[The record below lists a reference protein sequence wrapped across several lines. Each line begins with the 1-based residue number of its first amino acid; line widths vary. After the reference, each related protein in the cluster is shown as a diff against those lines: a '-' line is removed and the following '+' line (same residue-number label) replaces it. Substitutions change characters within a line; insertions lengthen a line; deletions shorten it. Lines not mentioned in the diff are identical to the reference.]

1 MSSKFRSGL
10 THTAGTDPAMIVQ
23 AKIVG
28 VNMANWTV
36 DVYTTYDKHKYL
48 DIQVGSPYLHFNS
61 GEGISV
67 MPEVGAQCLLAVPGD
82 STAPTVLTFVAPHEV
97 TTPQNDTDK
106 GGVTF
111 AAGRQPGKPGDI
123 YLRTRDGNFI
133 TLHRG
138 GVLQIGATEVAQR
151 IYIPVGNY
159 ITDISGNYNH
169 HNTSGSIVWGIQEG
183 PSTENIPSRFT
194 QTFRVHANDKY
205 ADIRVSAGKVLDPV
219 PEPNS
224 KQVLAEL
231 SRLGFG
237 TDPVVYEVVMS
248 PGGFEAVGGKTAND
262 GVRDQI
268 RFKYFFD
275 RVGNVFMRSEGNALA
290 VFQKELVIF
299 ARKGVTIHCEEGFR
313 MQVKQDLELESKGYT
328 HLKGN
333 IIKLGAGA
341 TPVARQGDPVIVA
354 LPAAQINAMSPAG
367 PIVGVITMP
376 SPLFGSIMSGSSQV
390 LA

>member
-1 MSSKFRSGL
+1 MTSKFRSGF
-10 THTAGTDPAMIVQ
+10 THAAGTDPALIVQ
-23 AKIVG
+23 AKIIG

-36 DVYTTYDKHKYL
+36 DVYTTYEKHRYL

-61 GEGISV
+61 GEGICV
-67 MPEVGAQCLLAVPGD
+67 MPELGAQCLLAVPGD
-82 STAPTVLTFVAPHEV
+82 STAPVVLTFVAPHEV
-97 TTPQNDTDK
+97 SAPQGSTDK

-111 AAGRQPGKPGDI
+111 AAGRQAGKPGDI

-169 HNTSGSIVWGIQEG
+169 HNSGGSIVWGLQEG
-183 PSTENIPSRFT
+183 PSTENIPARYT
-194 QTFRVHANDKY
+194 HTFRVHANDKY

-219 PEPNS
+219 SEPNS
-224 KQVLAEL
+224 KEILAEL
-231 SRLGFG
+231 NRLGFG
-237 TDPVVYEVVMS
+237 SDPVVYEVVMS
-248 PGGFEAVGGKTAND
+248 PGGFEAVGGKAANSE
-262 GVRDQI
+262 VRDQV

-275 RVGNVFMRSEGNALA
+275 RIGNVFMRSEGSALA

-299 ARKGVTIHCEEGFR
+299 ARKDITIHCEKGFQ
-313 MQVKQDLELESKGYT
+313 MQVEQDIEMESKGYT

-333 IIKLGAGA
+333 LIKLGAGT
-341 TPVARQGDPVIVA
+341 TPVARQGDPVIITIPV
-354 LPAAQINAMSPAG
+354 AQINAMSLVG
-367 PIVGVITMP
+367 PITGVITMA
-376 SPLFGSIMSGSSQV
+376 SPIFGSIMSGSSQV